1 MLSVLILFPKVVSAW
16 PVRLS
21 GVLYA
26 RQTSAADQAPIA
38 ASSDLW
44 ASVIT
49 NVAPI
54 MTLVGER
61 NAKEFLR
68 VSSSHDQLF
77 LMATAPLGLLSLMI
91 CAIRLSGRLILLRLT
106 GREAD
111 PKSEALVEMTPLSV
125 APATSVYTKHAVEIK
140 PSEQRD
146 EAAFVYAHIKQ
157 TDRVL
162 EALASFKHILRVR
175 VDKVKGDSDGNAS
188 TDQEDYE
195 LVLGMKR
202 SLLTADQTA
211 RIVTSILDET
221 REIEESLAKRVESTS
236 LSFRRTGISPTQTAA
251 TTTSNRRL
259 ATKLPNLGNV
269 LAGICSFTA
278 MGGVQIAGYYSG
290 GPEIG
295 NTGLKTLTMG
305 LVGYCGIA
313 VFTFILLV
321 IIKQEVEIE
330 PQDLDPIFDD
340 ANVIWTF
347 SDSRHAQ
354 HQAFDKP
361 HHRNL
366 VQASLK
372 KQLSSGKRQ
381 VITSFVSAGLM
392 GSYVVYYLGVRVAVW
407 WVAFGEL
414 LIVWFSAVFRAWVI
428 RGFLRANDGE
438 LGEHWL
444 GIFRDDLSES
454 LLETVAIM
462 EHKTANSNASK
473 NIRGKPVSSSV
484 QEKVTPLPSSASSKF
499 DNEKTVSSPVPE
511 DVMPFSSPKL
521 SKIDSDKTISCS
533 DGSIRS
539 DELEAMESLTGSCTL
554 VVVKPIRQSLRNW
567 SGCED
572 IMKVALEM
580 AKHVCRFQIFG
591 NPGYRL
597 DILDVPSFKR
607 IIRFRLMV
615 YVPGVLWRANTDL
628 DYVLTEDLDLP
639 NLYRDILK
647 IFHLCNEV
655 NGTITRHKALTKE
668 SSAKVSN
675 VLCGPVAPIPHCT
688 LPDGCE
694 MTLTDLLVKLRSQN
708 PDDMKAYTLD
718 QSLLLP
724 TIQLATMYESY
735 RDDRENLFSRIQEMQ
750 NGHTDKLRLSG
761 GKHLPTLEAV
771 FEEHKIWQHFMEPRP
786 EQEPSKAALQ
796 PRDATSGLY
805 GKPARRKATKR
816 EKRKERFWLQD
827 MAFRNRP
834 GNPGQ

>member
-1 MLSVLILFPKVVSAW
+1 MLS
-16 PVRLS
+16 
-21 GVLYA
+21 A
-26 RQTSAADQAPIA
+26 RQTSTANQAPIA

-77 LMATAPLGLLSLMI
+77 LMATAPLGILSLMI
-91 CAIRLSGRLILLRLT
+91 CVIRLSGPRILLRLT
-106 GREAD
+106 GREGD
-111 PKSEALVEMTPLSV
+111 PRSEALVEITPLSI
-125 APATSVYTKHAVEIK
+125 APATSVYTKQAVEIK

-146 EAAFVYAHIKQ
+146 EVAFVCAHIKQ

-162 EALASFKHILRVR
+162 EALGSFKHILRSR
-175 VDKVKGDSDGNAS
+175 VDKVKGDNDGNAS

-202 SLLTADQTA
+202 NLLTVDQTA
-211 RIVTSILDET
+211 TAVTSILDET

-259 ATKLPNLGNV
+259 ITKLSNLGNV
-269 LAGICSFTA
+269 LPGISSFIA
-278 MGGVQIAGYYSG
+278 MGGIQVAGYYSG
-290 GPEIG
+290 GPQIG
-295 NTGLKTLTMG
+295 NTGLKTLVMG
-305 LVGYCGIA
+305 LVGYCGIV
-313 VFTFILLV
+313 VFTFTLLV
-321 IIKQEVEIE
+321 IIKQEVKVE
-330 PQDLDPIFDD
+330 PQHLGPMFDD
-340 ANVIWTF
+340 ANVVWTF
-347 SDSRHAQ
+347 SDSRHAH

-361 HHRNL
+361 HQRNL
-366 VQASLK
+366 VQASPK
-372 KQLSSGKRQ
+372 KQLSSRKRQ

-392 GSYVVYYLGVRVAVW
+392 ASYVVYYLGVRVAVW

-414 LIVWFSAVFRAWVI
+414 LVTWASAVFRAWVI
-428 RGFLRANDGE
+428 RGFLKANDRE

-454 LLETVAIM
+454 LLETVATM
-462 EHKTANSNASK
+462 AHKTASSNVSK
-473 NIRGKPVSSSV
+473 IIREKPVSSPV
-484 QEKVTPLPSSASSKF
+484 QEKVTSSPSPTSSKS
-499 DNEKTVSSPVPE
+499 DNEKTVSTPVPE
-511 DVMPFSSPKL
+511 ETMPVPSPKL
-521 SKIDSDKTISCS
+521 SKFDSEKTTLCSNGSDRSDK
-533 DGSIRS
+533 
-539 DELEAMESLTGSCTL
+539 LETTESLIGSCTL

-580 AKHVCRFQIFG
+580 AKHVCQSQIFG
-591 NPGYRL
+591 NPGHRL
-597 DILDVPSFKR
+597 DIPDVPSFKR
-607 IIRFRLMV
+607 IVRFRLMV

-628 DYVLTEDLDLP
+628 DYILTEDLDLP

-647 IFHLCNEV
+647 ILHLCNEV
-655 NGTITRHKALTKE
+655 NGTITRHEALTKE
-668 SSAKVSN
+668 ASAEVSN
-675 VLCGPVAPIPHCT
+675 VLCGPLAPISHCT
-688 LPDGCE
+688 LPHGYKT
-694 MTLTDLLVKLRSQN
+694 TLTDILVKLRSQN

-761 GKHLPTLEAV
+761 GKYLPTLETV
-771 FEEHKIWQHFMEPRP
+771 FEEHKIWQLFMKPRP
-786 EQEPSKAALQ
+786 KQESSRAALQ

-805 GKPARRKATKR
+805 GKPARWKATKR
-816 EKRKERFWLQD
+816 EKREERFWLQD

>member
-1 MLSVLILFPKVVSAW
+1 MLSVLILFPKVVSAL
-16 PVRLS
+16 PVKLS
-21 GVLYA
+21 GVLSA
-26 RQTSAADQAPIA
+26 RQISTANQAPIA

-77 LMATAPLGLLSLMI
+77 LMATAPLGILSLMI
-91 CAIRLSGRLILLRLT
+91 CAIRLSGPRILLRLT
-106 GREAD
+106 GREGD
-111 PKSEALVEMTPLSV
+111 PKSEALVEMKPLSI
-125 APATSVYTKHAVEIK
+125 APATSVYTKQAVEIK

-146 EAAFVYAHIKQ
+146 EVAFVCAHVKQ
-157 TDRVL
+157 TDRVF
-162 EALASFKHILRVR
+162 EALASFKHILRSR
-175 VDKVKGDSDGNAS
+175 VDKVKGDNDGNAS
-188 TDQEDYE
+188 TNQEDYE

-211 RIVTSILDET
+211 TVVTSILEET

-259 ATKLPNLGNV
+259 ITKLSNLGNV
-269 LAGICSFTA
+269 LAGISSSVA
-278 MGGVQIAGYYSG
+278 MGGIQVAGYYSG
-290 GPEIG
+290 GTQIG
-295 NTGLKTLTMG
+295 NTGLKTLVMG
-305 LVGYCGIA
+305 LIGYCGIA
-313 VFTFILLV
+313 VFTFILLI
-321 IIKQEVEIE
+321 IIKQEVEVE
-330 PQDLDPIFDD
+330 PQHLGPIFDD
-340 ANVIWTF
+340 ANVVWTF

-361 HHRNL
+361 HQRDL
-366 VQASLK
+366 VQASPK
-372 KQLSSGKRQ
+372 KQLSSRNRQ
-381 VITSFVSAGLM
+381 VITSFVSVGLM

-407 WVAFGEL
+407 WVAFGHL
-414 LIVWFSAVFRAWVI
+414 LIIWVSTVFRAWVI
-428 RGFLRANDGE
+428 KGFLKANDGD

-462 EHKTANSNASK
+462 EHKTASSDISK
-473 NIRGKPVSSSV
+473 NIRENPVSSPV
-484 QEKVTPLPSSASSKF
+484 QEKMTSFPSPTSSKS

-511 DVMPFSSPKL
+511 EMIPVSSPKL
-521 SKIDSDKTISCS
+521 SKFDSEKTILCS
-533 DGSIRS
+533 DRSVRS
-539 DELEAMESLTGSCTL
+539 DELEPTESLTGSCTL
-554 VVVKPIRQSLRNW
+554 VVVKPIRQSLRSW
-567 SGCED
+567 SGSED

-580 AKHVCRFQIFG
+580 AKHVCQSQIFG
-591 NPGYRL
+591 NPGHRL
-597 DILDVPSFKR
+597 DIPDVPSFKR

-628 DYVLTEDLDLP
+628 DYILTEDLDIP

-655 NGTITRHKALTKE
+655 DGTIDRHETLTKE
-668 SSAKVSN
+668 ASAEVSN
-675 VLCGPVAPIPHCT
+675 VLCGPLAPISHCT
-688 LPDGCE
+688 LPHGCKT
-694 MTLTDLLVKLRSQN
+694 TLTDLLFKLRSQN
-708 PDDMKAYTLD
+708 PDNMKAYTLD

-735 RDDRENLFSRIQEMQ
+735 RDDRENLFSRIQKMQ
-750 NGHTDKLRLSG
+750 NEHTDQLRLSG
-761 GKHLPTLEAV
+761 GKYLPTLEAV
-771 FEEHKIWQHFMEPRP
+771 FEEHKIWQHFMKPKPKQDSSR
-786 EQEPSKAALQ
+786 ATLQ

-805 GKPARRKATKR
+805 GKPARRKAAKG

>member
-1 MLSVLILFPKVVSAW
+1 MVSAL
-16 PVRLS
+16 PVKLS
-21 GVLYA
+21 GVLSA
-26 RQTSAADQAPIA
+26 RQTSTANQAPIA
-38 ASSDLW
+38 ASGDLW

-77 LMATAPLGLLSLMI
+77 LMATAPLGILSLMV
-91 CAIRLSGRLILLRLT
+91 CAIRLTGPRILLRLI
-106 GREAD
+106 GREGD
-111 PKSEALVEMTPLSV
+111 PKSEALVEITPLSI
-125 APATSVYTKHAVEIK
+125 APATSVYTNQAVEIK
-140 PSEQRD
+140 PSVQRD
-146 EAAFVYAHIKQ
+146 EVAFVCAHIKQ

-162 EALASFKHILRVR
+162 EALASFKHILRSR
-175 VDKVKGDSDGNAS
+175 VDKVKGDKDGNAS
-188 TDQEDYE
+188 TDEEDYE

-211 RIVTSILDET
+211 TVVTSILDET
-221 REIEESLAKRVESTS
+221 RDIEESLAKRVESTS

-259 ATKLPNLGNV
+259 NTKLSNLGNV
-269 LAGICSFTA
+269 LAGIFSFIA
-278 MGGVQIAGYYSG
+278 MGGIQVAGYYSG
-290 GPEIG
+290 GTQIG
-295 NTGLKTLTMG
+295 TTGLKTLVMG
-305 LVGYCGIA
+305 VIGYCGIA
-313 VFTFILLV
+313 VFTFTLLV
-321 IIKQEVEIE
+321 IIKQEVEVE
-330 PQDLDPIFDD
+330 PQHLGPIFDD
-340 ANVIWTF
+340 ANVVWTF

-361 HHRNL
+361 HQQNL
-366 VQASLK
+366 VQASPK
-372 KQLSSGKRQ
+372 KQPSSRKRQ
-381 VITSFVSAGLM
+381 VITSFVSVGLI

-414 LIVWFSAVFRAWVI
+414 LIIWVSAVFRAWVI
-428 RGFLRANDGE
+428 RGFLKANDGE

-454 LLETVAIM
+454 LLETVATM
-462 EHKTANSNASK
+462 EHKTASS
-473 NIRGKPVSSSV
+473 NIRAKPVSSPV
-484 QEKVTPLPSSASSKF
+484 QEKVTSFPSPTSSKSH
-499 DNEKTVSSPVPE
+499 NKKTVSSPVPE
-511 DVMPFSSPKL
+511 EIVPVLSPKL
-521 SKIDSDKTISCS
+521 CKFDSEKTTLCS
-533 DGSIRS
+533 DESVRS
-539 DELEAMESLTGSCTL
+539 DELEAKECLIGSCTL

-580 AKHVCRFQIFG
+580 AKHVCQSQIFG
-591 NPGYRL
+591 NPGHRL
-597 DILDVPSFKR
+597 DIPDVPSFKR

-628 DYVLTEDLDLP
+628 DYILTEDLDLP

-647 IFHLCNEV
+647 TFHLCNEV
-655 NGTITRHKALTKE
+655 NGTITRHEALTKE
-668 SSAKVSN
+668 ASAEVSN
-675 VLCGPVAPIPHCT
+675 VLCGPLAPISHCT
-688 LPDGCE
+688 LPHGCKK
-694 MTLTDLLVKLRSQN
+694 TLTELLVKLRSQN

-735 RDDRENLFSRIQEMQ
+735 RDDRENLFSRIQKMQ
-750 NGHTDKLRLSG
+750 NEHTDKLRLSG
-761 GKHLPTLEAV
+761 GKYLPTLEAV
-771 FEEHKIWQHFMEPRP
+771 FEEHRIWQHFMKPRLK
-786 EQEPSKAALQ
+786 QESSRVALQ

-805 GKPARRKATKR
+805 GKPARRKATKG